1 MNPGELSQE
10 DIDALLGG
18 GEPEA
23 AEELPPSVEGKKRN
37 VELLMDVPLKVRVE
51 LGRRKLTV
59 EDILA
64 LGEGSVVELDKL
76 AGEPVDILVNDRVIA
91 RGELLVMDD
100 NFCVRVSE
108 ILKPAREG

>member
-1 MNPGELSQE
+1 M
-10 DIDALLGG
+10 
-18 GEPEA
+18 
-23 AEELPPSVEGKKRN
+23 KKRN

-76 AGEPVDILVNDRVIA
+76 AGEPVDILVNDRVVA

-108 ILKPAREG
+108 ILKPPREG

>member
-18 GEPEA
+18 AEAEA
-23 AEELPPSVEGKKRN
+23 AEELAPSTEEKRRN
-37 VELLMDVPLKVRVE
+37 IDLLMDVPLKVRIE
-51 LGRRKLTV
+51 LGRRKLSV
-59 EDILA
+59 KDILA

-76 AGEPVDILVNDRVIA
+76 AGEPVDILVNDRIVA

-100 NFCVRVSE
+100 NFCVRVTE
-108 ILKPAREG
+108 ILRPGREG

>member
-1 MNPGELSQE
+1 MNAGELSQE

-18 GEPEA
+18 GEAEPT
-23 AEELPPSVEGKKRN
+23 EELPPPAEGKKGN
-37 VELLMDVPLKVRVE
+37 VDVPLKVRIE

-59 EDILA
+59 EEILA

-76 AGEPVDILVNDRVIA
+76 AGEPVDILVNDRVVA

-100 NFCVRVSE
+100 NFCVRVTE
-108 ILKPAREG
+108 ILKPGRGG